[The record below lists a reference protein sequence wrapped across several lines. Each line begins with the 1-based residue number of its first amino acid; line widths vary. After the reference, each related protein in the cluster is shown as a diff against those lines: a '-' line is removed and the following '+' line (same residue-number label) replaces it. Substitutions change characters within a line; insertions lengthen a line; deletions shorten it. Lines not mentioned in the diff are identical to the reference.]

1 MFNLPMN
8 RPIIYL
14 ASLLTSIT
22 ILTSCQQKSTNQ
34 NSIFEITPEMERFAD
49 QSGTLNIAGG
59 TAHIPVMKKSAK
71 AIMQSFPDIKITIAG
86 GGSGVGAQ
94 QVGSGLVDIGNTG
107 RALKESEAQLGLVSF
122 PFAIDGVAII
132 VSRFSPIQ
140 NLTSQQVSAIYAGKV
155 TNWKDVGG
163 ADQSIHIFT
172 RDEASGTRSVFIKK
186 LLKKGAVTE
195 NANVVAS
202 NGAMKT
208 AISNDPGA
216 IGYCSIGYIDETVKA
231 PQLDG
236 VQPDKQ
242 SCIEGEYPVVRQLYM
257 NTKGAP
263 QGLTKAFIDFIKG
276 PQGST
281 YILSSGYI
289 PISTAN

>member
-1 MFNLPMN
+1 MKTQV
-8 RPIIYL
+8 IYL
-14 ASLLTSIT
+14 ARLFASIT
-22 ILTSCQQKSTNQ
+22 LLTSCQQKATHQ
-34 NSIFEITPEMERFAD
+34 NGSSVITPEMERFTE

-59 TAHIPVMKKSAK
+59 TAHIPVMKKAAK
-71 AIMQSFPDIKITIAG
+71 AIAQSFPDIKITIAG

-107 RALKESEAQLGLVSF
+107 RALKESEVQLGLVSF

-132 VSRFSPIQ
+132 VNPSNPIK
-140 NLTSQQVSAIYAGKV
+140 NLTSQQVASIYAGKV
-155 TNWKDVGG
+155 NNWKDVGG
-163 ADQSIHIFT
+163 ADKPIHLFT

-186 LLKKGAVTE
+186 LLKQGAVAN

-208 AISNDPGA
+208 AIASDSGA
-216 IGYCSIGYIDETVKA
+216 IGYCSIGYIDTMVKA

-236 VQPDKQ
+236 VQPDNQ
-242 SCIEGEYPVVRQLYM
+242 SCIEGEYPVLRQLYM
-257 NTKGAP
+257 NTKGTP

-289 PISTAN
+289 PISPAQ

>member
-1 MFNLPMN
+1 MN

-14 ASLLTSIT
+14 ASLLSGMT
-22 ILTSCQQKSTNQ
+22 LFTSCQQKSTDQ
-34 NSIFEITPEMERFAD
+34 KSSLEITPDMEQFTD

-71 AIMQSFPDIKITIAG
+71 AIMLLFPDIKITIAG

-94 QVGSGLVDIGNTG
+94 QVGAGLVDIGNTG
-107 RALKESEAQLGLVSF
+107 RALKESEAKLGLISF

-132 VSRFSPIQ
+132 VSPSNPIQ
-140 NLTSQQVSAIYAGKV
+140 NLTSQQVAAIYAGKV

-163 ADQSIHIFT
+163 ADQSIHLFT
-172 RDEASGTRSVFIKK
+172 RDEASGTRSVFFKK
-186 LLKKGAVTE
+186 LLKKSPVTE
-195 NANVVAS
+195 SANVVVS

-208 AISNDPGA
+208 AISNDSGA
-216 IGYCSIGYIDETVKA
+216 IGYCSIGYIDASVKA

-236 VQPDKQ
+236 VQPDNQ
-242 SCIEGEYPVVRQLYM
+242 ACIDGEYPVVRQLYM
-257 NTKGAP
+257 NTKGEP
-263 QGLTKAFIDFIKG
+263 QGLTKAFIDFIKS

-281 YILSSGYI
+281 YIVSSGYI
-289 PISTAN
+289 PISPAQ